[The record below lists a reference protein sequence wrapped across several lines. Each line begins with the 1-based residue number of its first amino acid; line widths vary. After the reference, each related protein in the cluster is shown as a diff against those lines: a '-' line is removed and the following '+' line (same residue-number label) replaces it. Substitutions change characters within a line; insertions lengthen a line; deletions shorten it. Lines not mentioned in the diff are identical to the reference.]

1 MLTASWG
8 GRPRAASD
16 TESYDCTQWGTHS
29 EGRGPAAHEF
39 SLFADTEPPNPVLP
53 VSDIGDTSPSPG
65 AVVAEAS
72 AQLEAPQTSLLIC
85 YSHGLTTALGSGEE
99 GEDVRM
105 KETWQRI
112 FGSPRSEGTDR
123 GTVIREATEVLR
135 TKVIGQVAEWSSD
148 WNSSLLTPG
157 PS

>member
-1 MLTASWG
+1 M
-8 GRPRAASD
+8 
-16 TESYDCTQWGTHS
+16 
-29 EGRGPAAHEF
+29 
-39 SLFADTEPPNPVLP
+39 
-53 VSDIGDTSPSPG
+53 SDIGDTSPSPG

-72 AQLEAPQTSLLIC
+72 AQLEAPRTSLLIC

-112 FGSPRSEGTDR
+112 FGSPRSEGTDG

-135 TKVIGQVAEWSSD
+135 TKVIGQVTEWSSD